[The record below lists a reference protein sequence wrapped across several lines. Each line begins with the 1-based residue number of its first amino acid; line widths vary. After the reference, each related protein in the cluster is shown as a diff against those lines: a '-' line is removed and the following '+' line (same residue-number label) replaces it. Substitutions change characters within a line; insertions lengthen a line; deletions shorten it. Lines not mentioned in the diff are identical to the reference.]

1 MQRVE
6 SVKIIYDQTLA
17 GILKRHEEDGMY
29 GVSERNSEAYTEV
42 CCAIER
48 AAQFKK
54 VKWTAKV
61 A

>member
-48 AAQFKK
+48 AAQFTK
-54 VKWTAKV
+54 
-61 A
+61 